1 MNRQDSVR
9 SATAPARRG
18 VSGRRKRLTP
28 QTKSKQRPSSL
39 GATNVQLQPALT
51 AAYTPNYFL
60 SIRSWATL
68 RLPKVTGRY
77 QS

>member
-51 AAYTPNYFL
+51 AAYAPNYFL